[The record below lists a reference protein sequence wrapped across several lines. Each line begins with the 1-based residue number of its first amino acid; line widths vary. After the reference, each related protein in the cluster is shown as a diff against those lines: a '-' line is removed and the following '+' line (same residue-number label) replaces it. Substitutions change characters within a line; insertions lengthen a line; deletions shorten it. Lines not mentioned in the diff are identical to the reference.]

1 MQVSRRYS
9 DDSPYE
15 VSIYSLQQLKTD
27 YKALLAIIRTYAE
40 KEAFIARLLVPF
52 VPKSFNS
59 ELVMTFCN
67 GVNRTCP
74 VMIKYFVAMGHI
86 LKFHSARSDLCNS
99 RAFTQWDREF
109 SISLHFLHAYK
120 N

>member
-59 ELVMTFCN
+59 ELVMTFCI
-67 GVNRTCP
+67 GVNRACP
-74 VMIKYFVAMGHI
+74 VMIKYLLLWVTF
-86 LKFHSARSDLCNS
+86 
-99 RAFTQWDREF
+99 
-109 SISLHFLHAYK
+109 
-120 N
+120 